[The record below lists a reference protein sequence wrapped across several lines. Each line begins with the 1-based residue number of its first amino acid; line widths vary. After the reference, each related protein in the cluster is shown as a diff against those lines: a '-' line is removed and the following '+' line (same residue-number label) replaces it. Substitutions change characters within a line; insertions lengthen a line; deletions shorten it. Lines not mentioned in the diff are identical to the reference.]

1 MQFRRNGAVMDR
13 AALLFLK
20 TWFKSPLGVAA
31 WAPSSAAVG
40 HALGLAAG
48 LGPEDTVVELGGGT
62 GTVTQSILA
71 RGVQPE
77 NLVVIERQP
86 EFAAHLRK
94 RFPAAHVLE
103 GDARCFGWLLAP
115 LAIPRVTAVISTLPI
130 VWFDADSQRRIL
142 NQAFA
147 LMAPGGRFLQL
158 TNQFAPPI
166 PRSADT
172 RARRASYVW
181 ANFPPSSIWVY
192 ERDAF
197 APALAPVPDLTPVP
211 ESRA

>member
-1 MQFRRNGAVMDR
+1 MDR

-31 WAPSSAAVG
+31 WAASSTATGRAMAEAA
-40 HALGLAAG
+40 ALG
-48 LGPEDTVVELGGGT
+48 PDDTVVELGGGT
-62 GTVTQSILA
+62 GTVTRTILE
-71 RGVQPE
+71 RGVKPE
-77 NLVVIERQP
+77 NLVVVEREP
-86 EFAAHLRK
+86 AFAAHLRK
-94 RFPAAHVLE
+94 TFPDVRVVE
-103 GDARCFGWLLAP
+103 GDARGFGWLLAP
-115 LAIPRVTAVISTLPI
+115 LGIPRVTAVISTLPI

-147 LMAPGGRFLQL
+147 LMEPGGRLLQL

-172 RARRASYVW
+172 RARRTAYVW
-181 ANFPPSSIWVY
+181 ANFPPSSVWVY

-197 APALAPVPDLTPVP
+197 AAAPAATPDFEPVPSPN
-211 ESRA
+211 A

>member
-1 MQFRRNGAVMDR
+1 MDR

-20 TWFKSPLGVAA
+20 TWLKSPLGVAA
-31 WAPSSAAVG
+31 WAPSSAATG
-40 HALGLAAG
+40 HAMAEAAR
-48 LGPEDTVVELGGGT
+48 LGPDDTVVELGGGT
-62 GTVTQSILA
+62 GTVTRTILA
-71 RGVQPE
+71 RGVRPE
-77 NLVVIERQP
+77 NLVSVEREP
-86 EFAAHLRK
+86 GFAAHLRK
-94 RFPAAHVLE
+94 IYPGVRVVE

-130 VWFDADSQRRIL
+130 VWFDAAAQRRIL

-147 LMAPGGRFLQL
+147 LMGPGGRFLQL

-172 RARRASYVW
+172 RARRAAYVW

-192 ERDAF
+192 ERDALAA
-197 APALAPVPDLTPVP
+197 APAAAPDLEPAAEIRT
-211 ESRA
+211 